1 MGNAE
6 ADNREPPVNNMG
18 DQQEEVDEVQ
28 LEALDVQ
35 ETIKNERIKD
45 AKQVA
50 EDMQHINEMAQDLN
64 QGVKEDQENLDTISQ
79 NIDTADA
86 SISSGTEDLSEAVEK
101 MKSVRRKKCI
111 CAIITLVVLAVIGVV
126 IY

>member
-1 MGNAE
+1 MGRAKS
-6 ADNREPPVNNMG
+6 DNMG
-18 DQQEEVDEVQ
+18 DQQQQDEVV
-28 LEALDVQ
+28 LEQLDVNA
-35 ETIKNERIKD
+35 TIREERIKD

-50 EDMQHINEMAQDLN
+50 EDMQHISEMAQDLN

-111 CAIITLVVLAVIGVV
+111 CALLVVLVIAVAGVV
-126 IY
+126 IYIAVK